1 VGSLS
6 RMLGALRHRLTYANV
21 MSTLAVFIALGGSA
35 YAVGKINGAQ
45 LKNRS
50 VSGKKLKR
58 NTIGGSTVKES
69 RLGRVP
75 LASRA
80 GNALRLQGLDAG
92 KLLLKCPAGTQ
103 YQSDVCI
110 ELKPRSPAVGYG
122 IARVECE
129 GDSRRLPSYQELAG
143 LVNDV
148 SVQFQEGLG
157 ELVSEVVQNPSD
169 PTRVLA
175 LVVTDRTGAV
185 STVPGT
191 SAGSR
196 PYRCATDPG
205 QF

>member
-1 VGSLS
+1 MGSLP
-6 RMLGALRHRLTYANV
+6 RVLGALRRRMTYANV

-35 YAVGKINGAQ
+35 YAVGKISGSQ

-58 NTIGGSTVKES
+58 NTVGGSTVKES

-80 GNALRLQGLDAG
+80 NNALRLQGLDAG
-92 KLLLKCPAGTQ
+92 KLLLNCPAGTQ

-110 ELKPRSPAVGYG
+110 ELKPRSPAAPYG

-129 GDSRRLPSYQELAG
+129 GANRRLPLYQELAG
-143 LVNDV
+143 LLDDV
-148 SVQFQEGLG
+148 SVQFQEGTG

-169 PTRVLA
+169 PTRVRA
-175 LVVTDRTGAV
+175 LVITDRTGAV
-185 STVPGT
+185 TTVPGT
-191 SAGSR
+191 VAGSR

>member
-1 VGSLS
+1 MSSVNGVM
-6 RMLGALRHRLTYANV
+6 RALASRLTYANT

-58 NTIGGSTVKES
+58 NTIGGATVKES
-69 RLGRVP
+69 SLGRVP
-75 LASRA
+75 IARRA
-80 GNALRLQGLDAG
+80 GNSLRLQGLDAD
-92 KLLLKCPAGTQ
+92 KLLLNCPAGTK

-110 ELKPRSPAVGYG
+110 ELKPRAPAAPYG

-129 GDSRRLPSYQELAG
+129 GDHRRLPLYQELAG
-143 LVNDV
+143 LVDDF
-148 SVQFQEGLG
+148 SVPFQQGLG
-157 ELVSEVVQNPSD
+157 ELVSEVVQNPTD
-169 PTRVLA
+169 PTRTRA

-185 STVPGT
+185 TTVPDT
-191 SAGSR
+191 SDGIR